1 MNFKKYILIFA
12 AAALVQACGLY
23 GKYKPETKAP
33 EKLYG
38 DVAYEAESF
47 GRVSAKEIFDDP
59 CLQMLIDSVLAKN
72 TDMKASQL
80 AIKQAEASLKA
91 AKLGYLP
98 SLSFNP
104 TYSIDNALGSSFS
117 IPVSASWQLDIF
129 GRNTTAKRKANALT
143 EEYKDLEQ
151 ATKAELIAS
160 VAKAYY
166 SLAMID
172 NQIKIADT
180 TIRIREKALETQQAL
195 MDAGLSNSA
204 AVSQFAAELCAVKV
218 QQGELQRQFNEVRN
232 SLSVLLNENL
242 SDIQCGSMNATFPE
256 IGNVE
261 IASINLLSRPDVRA
275 AQHDLEAAFYAER
288 GAVAEFW
295 PNIGISCNAGIHFDP
310 TDFVWSVAGS
320 LFQPLFQ
327 RGQLY
332 ANLKIAESQQEQAQ
346 IEFEKTLLVAATDIS
361 NALSGLNTA
370 KNASTLYAE
379 QEKHLVKYKGNNN
392 LEGLEN
398 VLYEC
403 PECGKEFSI
412 QVKDKSSLYC
422 TEQQDCRP
430 YQSRVM
436 NAGYKNTFISYQKMR

>member
-1 MNFKKYILIFA
+1 MRKNIILIVAVAF
-12 AAALVQACGLY
+12 LVSSCSIY
-23 GKYKPETKAP
+23 KEYKPVNDTRTEAKAEGSQYGEMQWREVFTDAQLQSLI
-33 EKLYG
+33 EK
-38 DVAYEAESF
+38 A
-47 GRVSAKEIFDDP
+47 
-59 CLQMLIDSVLAKN
+59 LQNNADFQQSHLAVQQ
-72 TDMKASQL
+72 M
-80 AIKQAEASLKA
+80 EASLKA

-98 SLSFNP
+98 SVGLSPNAAYNGLNSNSEFS
-104 TYSIDNALGSSFS
+104 YSLPVALD
-117 IPVSASWQLDIF
+117 WQLDIF

-143 EEYKDLEQ
+143 EEYRDLEQ

-172 NQIKIADT
+172 SQIKIADT
-180 TIRIREKALETQQAL
+180 TISIREKALETQQAL

-218 QQGELQRQFNEVRN
+218 QQGELKRQFNEVRN

-242 SDIQCGSMNATFPE
+242 GEIQCGSMNVSFPE

-261 IASINLLSRPDVRA
+261 IASVNLLSRPDVRA

-327 RGQLY
+327 RGQLN
-332 ANLKIAESQQEQAQ
+332 ANLKIAQSQQEQAR
-346 IEFEKTLLVAATDIS
+346 IEFEKTLLTAAVDIS
-361 NALSGLNTA
+361 NALSSLNTA
-370 KNASTLYAE
+370 KNASVLYSE
-379 QEKHLVKYKGNNN
+379 QESHYQDAYFATNELMKRGNGSY
-392 LEGLEN
+392 LEVLFAQQALLE
-398 VLYEC
+398 
-403 PECGKEFSI
+403 
-412 QVKDKSSLYC
+412 SSLA
-422 TEQQDCRP
+422 
-430 YQSRVM
+430 RVANDYEAICAM
-436 NAGYKNTFISYQKMR
+436 ISLYLAMGGGD